1 MPQQYGQCSTLIT
14 AAGLYRLQQAAATV
28 DEPQRAQRST
38 SCRSGRRAAAGIDT
52 KDAQE
57 RALGL
62 GILGELLSNAK
73 PGRRYAGPPLT
84 TNGGGRA
91 LVTGGTGG
99 IGEEVCRGLAA
110 RGYDVYVGARDAAKG
125 EAVAERLRE
134 EFPGAHKCLVCDLN
148 GGDTA
153 LPRGVN
159 LLVNNAG
166 VMGAATDETM
176 RVNLVAPARLTLGL
190 RARNRKL
197 RVVNVASSSHLRAR
211 ACPVARMLDDRRRD
225 KSLSAR
231 YAASKKGL
239 LQFTARAAQ
248 QWRRRAA
255 CHPGLVWTSMLQGF
269 FPAPVRARCC
279 RGASSRRRPRARRRY
294 FWPAST
300 TPRARTTWTIE
311 TGPAAV
317 ARGVE
322 TGATRRRAGRAV
334 T

>member
-1 MPQQYGQCSTLIT
+1 M
-14 AAGLYRLQQAAATV
+14 V
-28 DEPQRAQRST
+28 DELPQESTQKMRRSA
-38 SCRSGRRAAAGIDT
+38 RWA
-52 KDAQE
+52 
-57 RALGL
+57 L

-110 RGYDVYVGARDAAKG
+110 RGYDIYVGARDASKG
-125 EAVAERLRE
+125 EAVAARLRE

-197 RVVNVASSSHLRAR
+197 RVVNVASSSVH
-211 ACPVARMLDDRRRD
+211 
-225 KSLSAR
+225 KSN
-231 YAASKKGL
+231 
-239 LQFTARAAQ
+239 
-248 QWRRRAA
+248 
-255 CHPGLVWTSMLQGF
+255 
-269 FPAPVRARCC
+269 C
-279 RGASSRRRPRARRRY
+279 RGASPPLLNHDLHAIDATPARWRGIVVYYRAFQPARPRSREHQTHWLIYAQVVLAPAREGLPRGSHARRPA
-294 FWPAST
+294 
-300 TPRARTTWTIE
+300 
-311 TGPAAV
+311 TGQVPE
-317 ARGVE
+317 RLCGL
-322 TGATRRRAGRAV
+322 
-334 T
+334 

>member
-1 MPQQYGQCSTLIT
+1 M
-14 AAGLYRLQQAAATV
+14 V
-28 DEPQRAQRST
+28 DELPQESTQKMRRSA
-38 SCRSGRRAAAGIDT
+38 RWA
-52 KDAQE
+52 
-57 RALGL
+57 L

-84 TNGGGRA
+84 TNGGRA

-225 KSLSAR
+225 KSLSA
-231 YAASKKGL
+231 YAASKLGL
-239 LQFTARAAQ
+239 LQFTAALRNNGVDA
-248 QWRRRAA
+248 RA

-269 FPAPVRARCC
+269 FPAPVRAVLPR
-279 RGASSRRRPRARRRY
+279 RLFKTPAEGAATVLLACVDDAPGTYYMDDRDRPRASS
-294 FWPAST
+294 PECSD
-300 TPRARTTWTIE
+300 
-311 TGPAAV
+311 
-317 ARGVE
+317 
-322 TGATRRRAGRAV
+322 TGALVDELGALGLNIR
-334 T
+334 

>member
-1 MPQQYGQCSTLIT
+1 M
-14 AAGLYRLQQAAATV
+14 R
-28 DEPQRAQRST
+28 RSA
-38 SCRSGRRAAAGIDT
+38 RWA
-52 KDAQE
+52 
-57 RALGL
+57 L

-84 TNGGGRA
+84 TNNGGRA

-134 EFPGAHKCLVCDLN
+134 EFPGAHKCVVCDLN

-225 KSLSAR
+225 KSLSA
-231 YAASKKGL
+231 YAASKLGL
-239 LQFTARAAQ
+239 LQFTAALRNNGVDAAGGQ
-248 QWRRRAA
+248 VRERLWNRHRPASRQRCATMASRTWTTHAQGLL
-255 CHPGLVWTSMLQGF
+255 PG
-269 FPAPVRARCC
+269 ARARGAAATPLQDAG
-279 RGASSRRRPRARRRY
+279 RGRGDGTFGLRRRRPGHVRHGRSRPAQSLFARVLRHWRTRRR
-294 FWPAST
+294 T
-300 TPRARTTWTIE
+300 GRART
-311 TGPAAV
+311 
-317 ARGVE
+317 
-322 TGATRRRAGRAV
+322 
-334 T
+334 